1 MGKQCILA
9 IIALTSS
16 SWFCCHVSVLLLC
29 CQRQLIWINVMSNQ
43 RHPTKVG
50 GLTHH
55 EMFKCQFKMWLW
67 LRGLP
72 VWYGRPGNQDARKPI
87 RVTKIK
93 MKDCEQWASRLY
105 PWSSTTEFNICKQA
119 NRAHIFANSH
129 DMLLLKFDLLNSLTG
144 TLWAWHGTRF
154 CRMPCTYT
162 LYLQVYCC
170 AVCICYGINS
180 GPNQRHA
187 TATVRCIWALGE
199 TMNKNNV
206 P

>member
-1 MGKQCILA
+1 
-9 IIALTSS
+9 
-16 SWFCCHVSVLLLC
+16 
-29 CQRQLIWINVMSNQ
+29 MSNQ

-144 TLWAWHGTRF
+144 TLWAWHGTQC
-154 CRMPCTYT
+154 CRMPCTCT

-180 GPNQRHA
+180 RANQRHA
-187 TATVRCIWALGE
+187 IATVRCIWALGE
-199 TMNKNNV
+199 TINKNNV
-206 P
+206 PQMHWHCDFVPKQQVGIHTGSHHFMKFSQIFNK